1 MQVQA
6 QKATCKGWRSPNPL
20 KGLGW
25 NVDLRTHKGWN
36 GALNRG
42 GQDGESAP
50 YFASYNYEVSMKSS
64 EEFGRRTDR
73 GADRVP

>member
-1 MQVQA
+1 
-6 QKATCKGWRSPNPL
+6 
-20 KGLGW
+20 
-25 NVDLRTHKGWN
+25 VDLRTHKGWN